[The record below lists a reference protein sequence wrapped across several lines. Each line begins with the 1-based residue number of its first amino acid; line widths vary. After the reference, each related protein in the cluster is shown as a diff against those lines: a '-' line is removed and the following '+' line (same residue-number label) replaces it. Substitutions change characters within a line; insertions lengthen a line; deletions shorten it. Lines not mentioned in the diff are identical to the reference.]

1 MTTLAPKAQF
11 SVTDFVYDL
20 QLEQLRHDE
29 SFHKDVVIL
38 PLAERV
44 KHMALHNGK
53 YVAYF
58 FEALDSERFAAVLTD
73 AFIITLAT
81 ANTINQDLGKAVA
94 EEWAPIT
101 SLSEVPVP
109 QPEGQDA
116 FIKSYAI
123 AAGLLAKACESWDHL
138 EMVPFNTMM
147 RDSNLALFRLV
158 VGYAAALKLD
168 LVEHYRKRLRL
179 IERRSIFHRTLAA
192 GS

>member
-1 MTTLAPKAQF
+1 MTTVDAQAGF
-11 SVTDFVYDL
+11 SVADFVYQL

-29 SFHKDVVIL
+29 SFHKDVVLL

-58 FEALDSERFAAVLTD
+58 FEAADAERFAAVLTD

-94 EEWAPIT
+94 GDWEAIDGMAEA
-101 SLSEVPVP
+101 PVP
-109 QPEGQDA
+109 NPEGQDA
-116 FIKSYAI
+116 FIRSYAI

-138 EMVPFNTMM
+138 EMAPFNTMM
-147 RDSNLALFRLV
+147 RESNLALFKLV
-158 VGYAAALKLD
+158 VGYAASMKLD
-168 LVEHYRKRLRL
+168 LVDHYRKRLRF
-179 IERRSIFHRTLAA
+179 IERRSIFHRTLAP

>member
-1 MTTLAPKAQF
+1 MTTLGAEVRFTVA
-11 SVTDFVYDL
+11 DFVYEL

-58 FEALDSERFAAVLTD
+58 FEAADAERFAAVLTD

-94 EEWAPIT
+94 EEWASIS
-101 SLSEVPVP
+101 SLDEAPVP
-109 QPEGQDA
+109 QPEGQSA
-116 FIKSYAI
+116 FIRAYAI

-138 EMVPFNTMM
+138 EMAPFNTMM
-147 RDSNLALFRLV
+147 RESNLALFRLV

-168 LVEHYRKRLRL
+168 LVDHYRKRLRF
-179 IERRSIFHRTLAA
+179 IERRSIFHRTLAS
-192 GS
+192 GG